1 MLSQCTKAESKS
13 AIETILDGKK
23 EIESVN
29 FNKAPWLTD
38 RLLQSIVSMAVP
50 VPVPVAAV
58 NKSINELLLVSFLP
72 RFTRAAR

>member
-50 VPVPVAAV
+50 VSVAAV